1 MDKEFLESSEF
12 YSARFKNFSTLLI
25 MPIAVLLCLVCI
37 FSFFGKREIT
47 IEGQGDLTTNK
58 QIPILQASTNSVLKQ
73 NYLKEGKFVKKGQTL
88 LVYQN
93 TKNQNQKRLL
103 EKQQDNLS
111 YQITSLETLKASIRS
126 NQDQFENND
135 QFGYRDLLRGYLDQR
150 QVYLIENQMVTDKAA
165 TSTTKQQTLTAI
177 IDKTIQRDQTNLD
190 AYQAL
195 YQSIKTNKVYSST
208 GKYNYLYENY
218 QTKVKAMS
226 DKNEQS
232 GLKADILATTQQQI
246 DSLQGSIANAEN
258 QKVSIKEFDDSRFN
272 TNTNN
277 EKLALLEAQQTQSA
291 NEQLVKAK
299 QSLVEIQTTL
309 KQITSD
315 SKEYVVKAPKDG
327 VLHVDDH
334 YQGIKYTSAGTS
346 MARIYPVLADQKR
359 LKIEALIPVDDISSV
374 KIGQR
379 LRLKITRNVPR
390 PIIIEGKI
398 NQISV
403 SPTVI
408 NQGSYYTI
416 TGLATISNNNR
427 KLLHYG
433 MTGKIAIITGKTT
446 FFNYYKDKLLNRN

>member
-177 IDKTIQRDQTNLD
+177 CS
-190 AYQAL
+190 YP
-195 YQSIKTNKVYSST
+195 SIWY
-208 GKYNYLYENY
+208 
-218 QTKVKAMS
+218 
-226 DKNEQS
+226 
-232 GLKADILATTQQQI
+232 
-246 DSLQGSIANAEN
+246 
-258 QKVSIKEFDDSRFN
+258 
-272 TNTNN
+272 
-277 EKLALLEAQQTQSA
+277 
-291 NEQLVKAK
+291 
-299 QSLVEIQTTL
+299 
-309 KQITSD
+309 
-315 SKEYVVKAPKDG
+315 
-327 VLHVDDH
+327 
-334 YQGIKYTSAGTS
+334 
-346 MARIYPVLADQKR
+346 
-359 LKIEALIPVDDISSV
+359 
-374 KIGQR
+374 
-379 LRLKITRNVPR
+379 
-390 PIIIEGKI
+390 I
-398 NQISV
+398 N
-403 SPTVI
+403 
-408 NQGSYYTI
+408 
-416 TGLATISNNNR
+416 
-427 KLLHYG
+427 
-433 MTGKIAIITGKTT
+433 
-446 FFNYYKDKLLNRN
+446 F

>member
-177 IDKTIQRDQTNLD
+177 MDKTIQRDQTNLD

-195 YQSIKTNKVYSST
+195 YQSIKTNKVY
-208 GKYNYLYENY
+208 
-218 QTKVKAMS
+218 
-226 DKNEQS
+226 
-232 GLKADILATTQQQI
+232 
-246 DSLQGSIANAEN
+246 
-258 QKVSIKEFDDSRFN
+258 
-272 TNTNN
+272 
-277 EKLALLEAQQTQSA
+277 LLLCQ
-291 NEQLVKAK
+291 
-299 QSLVEIQTTL
+299 
-309 KQITSD
+309 
-315 SKEYVVKAPKDG
+315 
-327 VLHVDDH
+327 
-334 YQGIKYTSAGTS
+334 
-346 MARIYPVLADQKR
+346 
-359 LKIEALIPVDDISSV
+359 
-374 KIGQR
+374 
-379 LRLKITRNVPR
+379 
-390 PIIIEGKI
+390 
-398 NQISV
+398 
-403 SPTVI
+403 
-408 NQGSYYTI
+408 
-416 TGLATISNNNR
+416 
-427 KLLHYG
+427 
-433 MTGKIAIITGKTT
+433 
-446 FFNYYKDKLLNRN
+446 